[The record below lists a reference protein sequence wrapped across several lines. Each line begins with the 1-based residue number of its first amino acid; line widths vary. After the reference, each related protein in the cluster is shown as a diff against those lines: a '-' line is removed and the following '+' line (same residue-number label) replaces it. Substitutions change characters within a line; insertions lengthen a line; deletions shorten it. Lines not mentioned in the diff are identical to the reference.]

1 MILDLLSLAA
11 QVGLLYVPLI
21 LGIYLAMGVLSL
33 PDLTLQGSFGLG
45 GSLSAVLIVQN
56 VNPALAILGGM
67 AVGSCAGLVTAFLH
81 LKLKLNVL
89 LASILV
95 ATACYS
101 ICLVI
106 MGSGN
111 VSLIGRDNVFGWVGS
126 LGVNHQMSTI
136 IAGAVVTLIVG
147 TLLFWFLR
155 TDYGMSIVA
164 TGQNIQTAR
173 ALGIRTEVRQTVGL
187 AISNALAACSGALV
201 AQNQGF
207 MDVTIQSTVI
217 VVGLAGMMI
226 GLALVRNGRIGP
238 TILALIGGALIY
250 RFAVAA
256 TLQLGLNP
264 SLLQFITAVLVIFVI
279 WVRFSGR
286 SVLGLFSSKVRD
298 ERRLLQAK
306 FYEEDRVA
314 SFI

>member
-1 MILDLLSLAA
+1 MLIELLKVAA

-45 GSLSAVLIVQN
+45 GSMSAVLVVQG
-56 VNPALAILGGM
+56 VHPAIAIICGM
-67 AVGSCAGLVTAFLH
+67 LLGSCAGLVTAFLH

-95 ATACYS
+95 ATAAYS
-101 ICLVI
+101 ACLMI

-111 VSLIGRDNVFGWVGS
+111 ISLVGHDNVFSWATGLGLNFQMATIVGGF
-126 LGVNHQMSTI
+126 L
-136 IAGAVVTLIVG
+136 VTLLVSG
-147 TLLFWFLR
+147 ALLWFLR
-155 TDYGMSIVA
+155 TDYGMSLIA

-173 ALGIRTEVRQTVGL
+173 GLGIRTEHRQIVGL
-187 AISNALAACSGALV
+187 AIANALAACSGGLV
-201 AQNQGF
+201 VQNQGF
-207 MDVTIQSTVI
+207 MDVTIQATVI
-217 VVGLAGMMI
+217 VTGLAGMMI
-226 GLALVRNGRIGP
+226 GLALVRSGRVAP

-250 RFAVAA
+250 RFAVAS
-256 TLQLGLNP
+256 TLQMGLNP
-264 SLLQFITAVLVIFVI
+264 SLLQAITATLVIVVI

-286 SVLGLFSSKVRD
+286 SVLGIFSPKVRN

>member
-56 VNPALAILGGM
+56 VNPVLAILGGM
-67 AVGSCAGLVTAFLH
+67 MLGSCAGLVTAFLH

-95 ATACYS
+95 ATAAYS
-101 ICLVI
+101 MCLVI

-111 VSLIGRDNVFGWVGS
+111 ISLIGRDSVFSWVS
-126 LGVNHQMSTI
+126 ALGVNHQMATI
-136 IAGAVVTLIVG
+136 VGGAAVTLVVSAA
-147 TLLFWFLR
+147 LFWFLR
-155 TDYGMSIVA
+155 TDYGMSVVA

-173 ALGIRTEVRQTVGL
+173 GLGIRTEVRQTVGL

-226 GLALVRNGRIGP
+226 GLALVRNGRVGP

-264 SLLQFITAVLVIFVI
+264 SLLQFITAVLVIVVI

-286 SVLGLFSSKVRD
+286 SVLELFSSQVRN